1 MKKILAI
8 VLAVVMLLPVFAVN
22 VFAAD
27 TAMNLVVTS
36 GRVTL
41 KLDDVVKAGESVD
54 IHIKGTT
61 DGAFRFCLSDAAS
74 KGSGWNQSNI
84 PLVMVA
90 NGKINNGA
98 FDVTETLTATADA
111 QYFLVSDGSWHFGE
125 EATFTKLIIE
135 SVECNG
141 KPVSFDSLNTNAG
154 SAKLE
159 EPAVPF
165 GDVFVLDCGE
175 EGIYSESWDPGFVP
189 ADQLPAFKNAL
200 SMKGSKLIT
209 EIDLVGWGHL
219 NFIVADT
226 AAGKDET
233 VTIDLGWQ
241 TKGTVNYPSKQI
253 LDEIQKKV
261 PNATFNDIKDIVVNS
276 GGVTY
281 KTFKVFAPEI
291 KDKVSSNLAFV
302 YVTDEYHAVLIRG
315 RFLAM
320 PHTDIGGYCPMCHAV
335 IESEATDQSVL
346 VLETTGGQDYQDAP
360 GTFADGVV
368 LVDAENNGNARIATN
383 WIDGGKAWNAVVKAI
398 PTEGAWLKVTYTGK
412 LNGVIFQTEKT
423 SAPEAFETTAPAVVE
438 EGEKNVAWFNCAD
451 IVANSPV
458 ALSGDIGGWANF
470 MLNFEGDTTVYGFEV
485 LVPAEAPVAE

>member
-84 PLVMVA
+84 PLV
-90 NGKINNGA
+90 
-98 FDVTETLTATADA
+98 
-111 QYFLVSDGSWHFGE
+111 
-125 EATFTKLIIE
+125 
-135 SVECNG
+135 
-141 KPVSFDSLNTNAG
+141 
-154 SAKLE
+154 
-159 EPAVPF
+159 AVPF

-175 EGIYSESWDPGFVP
+175 EGIYSEGWTSGFVP

-209 EIDLVGWGHL
+209 EIDLAGWGHL

-291 KDKVSSNLAFV
+291 KDKVSGNLAFV

-438 EGEKNVAWFNCAD
+438 EGEQNVAWFNCAD

-458 ALSGDIGGWANF
+458 ALSGDFGGCANF